1 MCISLSLQRK
11 PTSAVGLRGEGKQ
24 KCGADKCYQDWHGK
38 SNIQHDADS
47 LRQQTWLKFKDETDE
62 VLHFGHSWKL
72 GTSENISGITPKS
85 FEMWMDK
92 ISWTE
97 LAKNEQAVHRVKED
111 KNALHV

>member
-1 MCISLSLQRK
+1 
-11 PTSAVGLRGEGKQ
+11 
-24 KCGADKCYQDWHGK
+24 
-38 SNIQHDADS
+38 
-47 LRQQTWLKFKDETDE
+47 